1 VTSSRSPTWGRL
13 PRQGRWALGRPHGA
27 RDPRPRF
34 LPGRLVHGHPAADDP
49 ATYHQAGVLLALL
62 HDQPG
67 DDDPGLERRENA
79 RCRRWLDGAHR
90 IAPDV
95 VRRVRA
101 LLAAWDEVDVVA
113 RRVPTHGDWHPR
125 NWIVDDAGVVR
136 AIDLGRADLRP
147 AATDLLRLSSR
158 ELRGDPTL
166 EAAFLDGYGMLA
178 AALADLRVSA
188 PAPR

>member
-1 VTSSRSPTWGRL
+1 
-13 PRQGRWALGRPHGA
+13 
-27 RDPRPRF
+27 
-34 LPGRLVHGHPAADDP
+34 
-49 ATYHQAGVLLALL
+49 
-62 HDQPG
+62 
-67 DDDPGLERRENA
+67 
-79 RCRRWLDGAHR
+79 
-90 IAPDV
+90 
-95 VRRVRA
+95 
-101 LLAAWDEVDVVA
+101 
-113 RRVPTHGDWHPR
+113 VPTHGDWHPR